1 MEKDEGKKSRNK
13 SSADKITLE
22 HFVSTM
28 APLIDM
34 EETGLLGK
42 SLLEFH
48 SNKGDV
54 LPPHKADLGSP
65 PLGQGVVY
73 RIKDHLLRLLLM
85 TSQKRV

>member
-54 LPPHKADLGSP
+54 LPPHK
-65 PLGQGVVY
+65 GVVY